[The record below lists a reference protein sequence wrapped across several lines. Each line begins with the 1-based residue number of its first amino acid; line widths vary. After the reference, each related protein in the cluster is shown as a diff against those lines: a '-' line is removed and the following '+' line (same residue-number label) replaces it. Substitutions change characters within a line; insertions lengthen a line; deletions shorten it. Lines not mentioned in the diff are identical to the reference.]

1 MLLRQKPKDS
11 EQYIVIQNSKLATK
25 LAKYG
30 FMPKYMWLNAYYY
43 ISSSE
48 LQEILGKEES

>member
-1 MLLRQKPKDS
+1 MLLRQKPRDS
-11 EQYIVIQNSKLATK
+11 EQYIVIQNSNLATK

-43 ISSSE
+43 ISSKE